1 MRSGQCSGRERLQQ
15 TEQMTE
21 VRGQIAEDRKQRAE
35 DRRRK
40 TEGRGQKTEGR
51 GQKIEDGRQRAEDR
65 KQRTEGGGQK
75 TDGRGIGIRISECGL
90 RPAGAIGA
98 CAPEGMRNDGIALLS
113 LFLSTKRFH
122 RSGLRNS
129 KQTDLS

>member
-1 MRSGQCSGRERLQQ
+1 
-15 TEQMTE
+15 MTE
-21 VRGQIAEDRKQRAE
+21 NRRQR
-35 DRRRK
+35 
-40 TEGRGQKTEGR
+40 T
-51 GQKIEDGRQRAEDR
+51 EDGRQRVEDRGQRAED
-65 KQRTEGGGQK
+65 GGQK
-75 TDGRGIGIRISECGL
+75 TEDRGQMVEDGGIGIRISECGL
-90 RPAGAIGA
+90 RPVGAIGA

>member
-1 MRSGQCSGRERLQQ
+1 MKGCADGTDDRNQRAD
-15 TEQMTE
+15 
-21 VRGQIAEDRKQRAE
+21 AEDRKQRAE
-35 DRRRK
+35 DR
-40 TEGRGQKTEGR
+40 G
-51 GQKIEDGRQRAEDR
+51 
-65 KQRTEGGGQK
+65 QRTEVKTEDKDGGQK

-90 RPAGAIGA
+90 RPVGAIGA